1 MAVNS
6 RAEADNASNGI
17 FAARAMD
24 RGTLGEAAFHQMIS
38 LERRR
43 TSRSQRSFLLML
55 VDLGEQS
62 TTKQNRASLRKIL
75 STLSSILR
83 DTDVAGWYKEDS
95 VVGVMFTEIAI
106 ENENAIPATL
116 MNRVSHTLK
125 KHLSQQQFRQLVIS
139 FHLVPDAHDLGSSA
153 RNSYPLVYRGVTAEP
168 ASPVATSKVA
178 SQTSF

>member
-1 MAVNS
+1 MNS
-6 RAEADNASNGI
+6 REVDNASNGI

-24 RGTLGEAAFHQMIS
+24 RGILGEAAFHRMIS

-55 VDLGEQS
+55 VDLGEH
-62 TTKQNRASLRKIL
+62 TTSKQNKASLRKIL

-95 VVGVMFTEIAI
+95 VVGVMFTEIAVD
-106 ENENAIPATL
+106 NGNAIPATL

-139 FHLVPDAHDLGSSA
+139 FHLLPDTQDAAATTRS
-153 RNSYPLVYRGVTAEP
+153 SYPLVYRGVTTDAP
-168 ASPVATSKVA
+168 RPVATAKVA
-178 SQTSF
+178 SETSF

>member
-1 MAVNS
+1 MNS
-6 RAEADNASNGI
+6 RPEVDNASSGI

-24 RGTLGEAAFHQMIS
+24 RGTLGEAAFHRMIS

-55 VDLGEQS
+55 VDLGEHS
-62 TTKQNRASLRKIL
+62 TSKQNKSSLRKIL

-106 ENENAIPATL
+106 DNENAIPATL

-125 KHLSQQQFRQLVIS
+125 KHLSQQQFRQIVIS
-139 FHLVPDAHDLGSSA
+139 FHLLPDTQDVGDHTRS
-153 RNSYPLVYRGVTAEP
+153 SYPLVYRGVTSEP